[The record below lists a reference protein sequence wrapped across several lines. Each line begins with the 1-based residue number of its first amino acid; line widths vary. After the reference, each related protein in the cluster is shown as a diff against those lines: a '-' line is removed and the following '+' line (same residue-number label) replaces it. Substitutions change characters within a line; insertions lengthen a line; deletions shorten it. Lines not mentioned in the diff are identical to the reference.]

1 MNKILLVL
9 VTLAITSIF
18 VSSSIP
24 DSEAKLWDFVV
35 DIEFLESPVNEG
47 KNPILIGTV
56 VDHAYRPLSN
66 IDVKLTVAGESH
78 MLKTDGN
85 GEFGVISSVSQPFC
99 GDCTRARLSP
109 EGQFV
114 TCLFAESGK
123 DLRKLLRHGVDDRE
137 LSEEIASVWA
147 VRDDKYSEDRSSMTV
162 PRKKVEMYHI
172 GG

>member
-35 DIEFLESPVNEG
+35 DIEFLESAINEG

-85 GEFGVISSVSQPFC
+85 GEFGKQIDVSELKPRTYSILVLATDEN
-99 GDCTRARLSP
+99 GKKGMARTTLGAVSYTHLTLP
-109 EGQFV
+109 
-114 TCLFAESGK
+114 TN
-123 DLRKLLRHGVDDRE
+123 RE
-137 LSEEIASVWA
+137 V
-147 VRDDKYSEDRSSMTV
+147 
-162 PRKKVEMYHI
+162 
-172 GG
+172 

>member
-18 VSSSIP
+18 VSSAIP

-35 DIEFLESPVNEG
+35 DIEFLESAINEG

-78 MLKTDGN
+78 MLKQT
-85 GEFGVISSVSQPFC
+85 EMVS
-99 GDCTRARLSP
+99 L
-109 EGQFV
+109 EN
-114 TCLFAESGK
+114 
-123 DLRKLLRHGVDDRE
+123 KL
-137 LSEEIASVWA
+137 
-147 VRDDKYSEDRSSMTV
+147 M
-162 PRKKVEMYHI
+162 
-172 GG
+172 